1 MNKEAIYVLEKIDTT
16 KLSITQKDSL
26 NHYLG
31 SILFDIKELN
41 TSSNY
46 LLKVTKESTWY
57 YQSMFFAGYNYSYLQ
72 KTDSAIKTLESIKL
86 NDSDSINN
94 ELQTFELASTALLK
108 RNYKKYEALKPKLKY
123 NCYAIKSPEL
133 KMDGFYNKLSAHK
146 FKSPAIAGILSA
158 LVPGAGKFYAGKRKQ
173 ALGSFLPIATLGV
186 LTTESYI
193 RGGVK
198 SVGFISLAS
207 LFSLF
212 YVSNVW
218 GSVVSV
224 KIANEDHNRYYNNEI
239 LFNMQ
244 LPIRNLFR

>member
-1 MNKEAIYVLEKIDTT
+1 
-16 KLSITQKDSL
+16 
-26 NHYLG
+26 
-31 SILFDIKELN
+31 
-41 TSSNY
+41 
-46 LLKVTKESTWY
+46 
-57 YQSMFFAGYNYSYLQ
+57 MFFAGYNYSYLQ

-173 ALGSFLPIATLGV
+173 ALGSFLPIATLGQHGSDFIFSPFIT
-186 LTTESYI
+186 LDF
-193 RGGVK
+193 
-198 SVGFISLAS
+198 SVSC
-207 LFSLF
+207 
-212 YVSNVW
+212 
-218 GSVVSV
+218 
-224 KIANEDHNRYYNNEI
+224 
-239 LFNMQ
+239 Q
-244 LPIRNLFR
+244 LKYLL